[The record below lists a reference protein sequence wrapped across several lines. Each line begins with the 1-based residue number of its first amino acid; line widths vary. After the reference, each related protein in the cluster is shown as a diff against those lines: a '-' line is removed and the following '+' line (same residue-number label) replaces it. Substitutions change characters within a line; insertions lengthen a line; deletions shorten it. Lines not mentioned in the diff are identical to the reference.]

1 MKVNVESLYKLLNEK
16 FGGNQTQMA
25 KAFGVSRYQLNTVLR
40 KNGKGAGADFC
51 GAVINWCECNGLYY
65 KDYIF
70 LNTNVQ
76 KK

>member
-1 MKVNVESLYKLLNEK
+1 MNVNVEALSRLLYERFNN
-16 FGGNQTQMA
+16 NQTEMA

-51 GAVINWCECNGLYY
+51 GAVINWCECNGIYY
-65 KDYIF
+65 KNYIF
-70 LNTNVQ
+70 LSSNVQ

>member
-1 MKVNVESLYKLLNEK
+1 MNVNVEALSELLKERFNN
-16 FGGNQTQMA
+16 NQTKMA

-51 GAVINWCECNGLYY
+51 GAVINWCECNGIYY
-65 KDYIF
+65 KNYIF
-70 LNTNVQ
+70 LSSNVQ